1 MKKTPEATFND
12 VVESFKTFY
21 KIPAGTP
28 KPCEKLIN
36 EIWLPFAKKQRMLS
50 IVDTQFES
58 LATAIEFQLRCLHSL
73 TLCWECLMIS
83 CEVFIGCISKS
94 LFLI

>member
-28 KPCEKLIN
+28 KPCEKLIH
-36 EIWLPFAKKQRMLS
+36 EILLPFAKKQRMLS

-73 TLCWECLMIS
+73 ILCWECLMIS

-94 LFLI
+94 HFLI

>member
-36 EIWLPFAKKQRMLS
+36 EILLPFAKKAEDPQHCGYAVRKPGNSDRVS
-50 IVDTQFES
+50 I
-58 LATAIEFQLRCLHSL
+58 
-73 TLCWECLMIS
+73 
-83 CEVFIGCISKS
+83 EVSSFSHFVLGM
-94 LFLI
+94 FDD